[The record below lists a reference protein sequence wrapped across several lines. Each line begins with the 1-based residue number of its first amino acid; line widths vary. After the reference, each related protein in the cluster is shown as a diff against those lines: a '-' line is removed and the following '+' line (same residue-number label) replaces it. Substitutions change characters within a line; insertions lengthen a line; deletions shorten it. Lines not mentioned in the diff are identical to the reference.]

1 MPWKLLFYLILLGL
15 ILAFVGMNL
24 GNTTDISLGFVVF
37 EDVPV
42 FMSLFASF
50 FLGVAVAIPIVMQ
63 SSSRKTRAR
72 TEKRSERKQRRE
84 QEKAARAAA
93 KADKAAAKAEKA
105 ARRDEKKTGVARVE
119 YREEGASAQSSST
132 AEDTSRT

>member
-15 ILAFVGMNL
+15 ILAFVGLNL

-37 EDVPV
+37 DDVPV
-42 FMSLFASF
+42 FMSLFVAF

-84 QEKAARAAA
+84 QEKAA
-93 KADKAAAKAEKA
+93 KAAAKAEKA
-105 ARRDEKKTGVARVE
+105 ARKEQKNTDVARVE
-119 YREEGASAQSSST
+119 YRDERTSGESTPATSEKSQS
-132 AEDTSRT
+132 